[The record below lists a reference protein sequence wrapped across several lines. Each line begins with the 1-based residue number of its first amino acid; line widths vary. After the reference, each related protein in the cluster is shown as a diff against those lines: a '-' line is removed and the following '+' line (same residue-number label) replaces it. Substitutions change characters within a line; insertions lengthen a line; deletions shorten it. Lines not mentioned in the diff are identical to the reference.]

1 MRIGFKLMAEQY
13 GPRELVRQAVR
24 AEEVGFDFVE
34 ISDHF
39 HPWLHDQGHSPF
51 AWVVLSAIAERTE
64 RIRIGTGVT
73 CPILRYHPA
82 VVAQASATIAL
93 LSKGRHFLGIGAGER
108 LNEHVVGDGWPA
120 VSQRHAMLREAL
132 EIIRLLW
139 SGGYHSY
146 DGEYLALE
154 DARVF
159 DLPETPP
166 ELIVALSGKS
176 SASVAA
182 DLGDGMFAIEPK
194 PELPRL
200 YERAGGTGPKYAE
213 VALAVGDD
221 AEVALRRA
229 RDMLRFTLGGWK
241 VMAEL
246 PNPVNFEAATAQVS
260 VDDLRGQV
268 SAGPDPEEHL
278 TQVKTFADA
287 GFDHLALLNAG
298 ADVERFFD
306 YVERE
311 LAEPLR
317 RLG

>member
-82 VVAQASATIAL
+82 VIAQASATIAL

-182 DLGDGMFAIEPK
+182 DLGDGMFAI
-194 PELPRL
+194 
-200 YERAGGTGPKYAE
+200 
-213 VALAVGDD
+213 
-221 AEVALRRA
+221 
-229 RDMLRFTLGGWK
+229 
-241 VMAEL
+241 
-246 PNPVNFEAATAQVS
+246 
-260 VDDLRGQV
+260 
-268 SAGPDPEEHL
+268 
-278 TQVKTFADA
+278 
-287 GFDHLALLNAG
+287 
-298 ADVERFFD
+298 
-306 YVERE
+306 
-311 LAEPLR
+311 
-317 RLG
+317 

>member
-146 DGEYLALE
+146 GGEYLALE